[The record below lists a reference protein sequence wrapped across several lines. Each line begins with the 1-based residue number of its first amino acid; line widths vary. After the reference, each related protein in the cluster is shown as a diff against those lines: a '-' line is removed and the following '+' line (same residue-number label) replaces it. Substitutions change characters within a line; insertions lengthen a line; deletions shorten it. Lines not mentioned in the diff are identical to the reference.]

1 MGRLEGKV
9 AVITGAGAGMGQATA
24 FLFAKEGAKV
34 VIVDYNAK
42 TAEDT
47 ANRIKSNG
55 GQAVAVIGDVS
66 QWRDVDAA
74 VSKAVETFGRLDIM
88 INNAGVFD
96 EFSSIV
102 TIDDVLWDRIININL
117 KGVLYG
123 CKRAIQEFIKQGGG
137 GVIIN
142 TASIAGTGGM
152 AGGVAYTASKH
163 GVIGLSRQVA
173 NEVARQNVRVNVI
186 CPGAIVT
193 DMTKDMVN
201 DPAIN
206 EMIAEKVPMQ
216 KWGVGDDIAYGMLYL
231 ASDESAY
238 VTGQLLTIDGGW
250 RSK

>member
-9 AVITGAGAGMGQATA
+9 AVITGSGAGMGKSTA
-24 FLFAKEGAKV
+24 FLFAKEGARV
-34 VIVDYNAK
+34 VVVDYNAK

-47 ANRIKSNG
+47 VSQIVSAG

-66 QWRDVDAA
+66 QWSDVDAA
-74 VSKAVETFGRLDIM
+74 VQKAANTFGRLDIM

-96 EFSSIV
+96 EFTPV
-102 TIDDVLWDRIININL
+102 LNIDDALWDRIININL

-142 TASIAGTGGM
+142 TGSIAGSGGM

-163 GVIGLSRQVA
+163 GVVGLTRQIA
-173 NEVARQNVRVNVI
+173 NEVAQENIRVNVI
-186 CPGAIVT
+186 CPGAIVS

-201 DPAIN
+201 DPSTKG
-206 EMIAEKVPMQ
+206 MIEEKVPMQ

-231 ASDESAY
+231 ASEESAY
-238 VTGQLLTIDGGW
+238 MTGQLLTIDGGW